1 MKNALMASAAIAL
14 LITSGSIAYYFVLVL
29 PQQQITI
36 TERHQR
42 NKERGGTGGPGT
54 SITGSGVS
62 KNCSPGANA
71 AHRLRELLQNAIDYI
86 NQQCPNSNSVTLNN
100 WDCSRK
106 VQQSAYYQQHFTC
119 KAPW

>member
-1 MKNALMASAAIAL
+1 VVPAAQEQALQEAAFQKTAAQEQTQL
-14 LITSGSIAYYFVLVL
+14 TAYESCF
-29 PQQQITI
+29 
-36 TERHQR
+36 
-42 NKERGGTGGPGT
+42 K
-54 SITGSGVS
+54 
-62 KNCSPGANA
+62 
-71 AHRLRELLQNAIDYI
+71 NAIDYI